1 MKKKLRHITIGNKT
15 FNYVVTGNSLKI
27 FNDNKSNEFVK
38 IDFDTEDDLYLGSLI
53 FLGHFKTYKNNEE
66 LILNINSPSFVKEII
81 MYLEIEKHDF
91 TFQKQLVINNGI
103 KILEKIGYDLT
114 GLENKSREEE

>member
-15 FNYVVTGNSLKI
+15 FNYVVNTDTLKI

-38 IDFDTEDDLYLGSLI
+38 IDFDTRDDLYLGSLI
-53 FLGHFKTYKNNEE
+53 FSGHFKTYKNNEE

-114 GLENKSREEE
+114 GLENQSREED